1 MARYGLSLDPSL
13 VQCWL
18 HRLLKPTILFTGIA
32 VMALAVIWTTTLHL
46 VGREQAAAERTAASL
61 AADIADT
68 YEAQVVRALREI
80 DMTLKLVLY
89 SLDGKPAQSV
99 LDDLRARGMLPPE
112 VLFTVNV
119 TDSLGNV
126 LASTKDIDTAQL
138 YVASHDYY
146 RFAQKTE
153 GMVVGMP
160 RFNQESNDWELF
172 FSRRSEGREVS
183 SAVIVTVSVH
193 AGYFVSSYEPE
204 VLGGQGVLALV
215 GTDGI
220 FRIRRTGDD
229 ISANKKVD
237 YETLL
242 SESEDIQS
250 SARVRVNAWDGIS
263 RYTAVHELFEFP
275 LAIVVGLSAAERLAA
290 VKELE
295 QTYRWRAMLASLL
308 LLMVMALLGR
318 LSWKLQRAQVRNME
332 QRIAHAQRVEYLAF
346 HDSLTGLPNRAFFTQ
361 LLTQGMHHSRRYNKQ
376 LALLFLDLDRF
387 KMINDSLGHDAG
399 DELLQEMGRR
409 LNKAVRVSD
418 VVARLGGDEFVVL
431 LPEIETLTQA
441 EIVAAKVLSV
451 ISEPFTLAG
460 QELHITVSI
469 GVAIYPRDGEDEQSL
484 LKSADIA
491 MYYAKERG
499 KNNVQF
505 SSEELNTV
513 SLERFALESSLR
525 SALENQEFK
534 VYYQSKQDMNGHVT
548 GMEALLRW
556 QHPDLGLVSPM
567 EFIPLAEENGLI
579 IPIGRWVLKTACW
592 QNVAWQNQG
601 FPELSIAV
609 NLSVRQFFDKGL
621 LVDINTVLQ
630 ETGMSPAL
638 LELEI
643 TESMVMHDVKQAI
656 QILREL
662 KKMGVRIA
670 IDDFGT
676 GYSSLSRLKDFPLD
690 AIKIDG
696 SFIYDMTDC
705 TENKKLTESIIE
717 IGKTLSLTVIAEG
730 VETVEQLNYLRSIS
744 CDQFQGFYA
753 NEPLPATEFAA
764 MIQASTIMNNPAARS
779 FKV

>member
-1 MARYGLSLDPSL
+1 MTRYGLSSDPGV
-13 VQCWL
+13 VQSWL

-32 VMALAVIWTTTLHL
+32 VMALVLIWATTLHL
-46 VGREQAAAERTAASL
+46 IGREQASAEHTAAAL
-61 AADIADT
+61 AADTADT

-80 DMTLKLVLY
+80 DTTLKLVLY
-89 SLDGKPAQSV
+89 SLDGKSAPSV
-99 LDDLRARGMLPPE
+99 LEDLRARGMLPPE
-112 VLFTVNV
+112 FLFTVSIA
-119 TDSLGNV
+119 DSWGNV
-126 LASTKDIDTAQL
+126 LASTDDLAEPN
-138 YVASHDYY
+138 VATHDDD
-146 RFAQKTE
+146 RFAQKSE
-153 GMVVGMP
+153 GMVVGLP
-160 RFNQESNDWELF
+160 RFNQASNDWELF
-172 FSRRSEGREVS
+172 FSRRAPVGDMGT
-183 SAVIVTVSVH
+183 AVIVTVSVY
-193 AGYFVSSYEPE
+193 AGYFVSSYEPD
-204 VLGGQGVLALV
+204 VLGEQGVLALV

-220 FRIRRTGDD
+220 FRVKRTGDN

-237 YETLL
+237 YESLV
-242 SESEDIQS
+242 SESEEVQS
-250 SARVRVNAWDGIS
+250 PARVRVNTWDDIS
-263 RYTAVHELFEFP
+263 RYTAARELFEFP
-275 LAIVVGLSAAERLAA
+275 LAIVVGLSEAERLAA
-290 VKELE
+290 VKALE
-295 QTYRWRAMLASLL
+295 QTYRWRALLASVLL
-308 LLMVMALLGR
+308 LIIVALLGR
-318 LSWKLQRAQVRNME
+318 LSWKLQQAQVRNME

-361 LLTQGMHHSRRYNKQ
+361 LLTQGMHHSKRYNKQ

-399 DELLQEMGRR
+399 DELLKEMSRR

-431 LPEIETLTQA
+431 LPEIETITQA
-441 EIVAAKVLSV
+441 EIVAEKVLSV
-451 ISEPFTLAG
+451 ICEPFTLAG

-469 GVAIYPRDGEDEQSL
+469 GVAVYPRDGEDEQSL

-505 SSEELNTV
+505 SSEALNTD

-534 VYYQSKQDMNGHVT
+534 VYYQSKQDMNGRVT

-556 QHPDLGLVSPM
+556 QHPDLGLVAPM
-567 EFIPLAEENGLI
+567 EFIPMAEENGLI
-579 IPIGRWVLKTACW
+579 IPIGRWVLKTACR
-592 QNVAWQNQG
+592 QNVAWQHQG
-601 FPELSIAV
+601 FPELSMAV
-609 NLSVRQFFDKGL
+609 NLSARQFFDKGL
-621 LVDINTVLQ
+621 LVDIKTALQ

-643 TESMVMHDVKQAI
+643 TESMVMHDVKQTI

-662 KKMGVRIA
+662 KKIGVRIA

-690 AIKIDG
+690 AIKIDS
-696 SFIYDMTDC
+696 SFIYDMIDC

-730 VETVEQLNYLRSIS
+730 VETVEQLNCLRSLS

-753 NEPLPATEFAA
+753 NKPLPAGEFA
-764 MIQASTIMNNPAARS
+764 IIMQESLYSQRVP
-779 FKV
+779 FFIILI